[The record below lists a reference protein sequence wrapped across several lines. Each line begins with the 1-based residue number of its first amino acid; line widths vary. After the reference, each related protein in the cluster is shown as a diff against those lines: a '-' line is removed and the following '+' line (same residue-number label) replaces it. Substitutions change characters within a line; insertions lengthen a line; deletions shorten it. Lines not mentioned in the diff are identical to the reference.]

1 MTQEFYPNDRRFY
14 PLYETIS
21 ELGLIAMFHT
31 GTTAVS
37 AGLPGGGGV
46 HLKYTRPNPYIDD
59 IAADIPELTI
69 MMAHPA
75 FPWQDE
81 KLAVLVHKPNVYM
94 DISGWS
100 PKYFSPN

>member
-1 MTQEFYPNDRRFY
+1 
-14 PLYETIS
+14 
-21 ELGLIAMFHT
+21 
-31 GTTAVS
+31 
-37 AGLPGGGGV
+37 
-46 HLKYTRPNPYIDD
+46 
-59 IAADIPELTI
+59 

-100 PKYFSPN
+100 PKYFSPNLIQYANSLLQDKILFASDYPGLTPERWLRDFEAASLRDEVRPKILLENARRVLKM